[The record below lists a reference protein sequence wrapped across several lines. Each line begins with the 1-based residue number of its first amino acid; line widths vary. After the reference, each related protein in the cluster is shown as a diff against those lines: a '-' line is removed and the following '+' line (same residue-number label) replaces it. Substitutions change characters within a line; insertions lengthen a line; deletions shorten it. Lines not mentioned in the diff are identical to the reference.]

1 MAALSKKTKNTTTP
15 NKVVTRTIREGW
27 FTLTE
32 YARTCTEIDSA
43 IRCAIESMREMN
55 SRSPRC
61 SSSCGAS
68 VPSSA
73 FFAAPEAIHL
83 DSLSTSRFALV
94 TTTTV
99 VTSTATSSSSPIWES
114 RAAPM
119 NSLATEN
126 EIDTERSAPRLDR
139 APEVMA
145 ALPAMPLRTPGTAQP
160 QPPAPLFRAPLAPH
174 PASTGTKR
182 VSQCVLKRSAQ
193 TTRRLMDGPLL
204 SRLCQHAYLPVFSAF
219 LARRE
224 PSPSTSGRKRRGQDR
239 GALSTTTECAGVVYG
254 CCLGSLV
261 AYLKLANVST
271 SFTVR
276 QIEAALNPVAASALK
291 TRGVD
296 ARLLCASIASSR
308 VLRMQLA
315 LASADGMPSGLHSRN
330 GNPATM
336 IGMCASIFAAFS
348 LLSSPLIGS
357 VEIKQ
362 LERDVAWMMEHR
374 TLEQVL
380 SAANAIASNAVPL
393 DGWAAAPP
401 FELAA
406 LDAEQR
412 AIQRARRGVDAAR
425 AFAER
430 HGFATTSA
438 FRKMMDW
445 FCRAAWPPGE
455 LLNERTHD
463 DVLQR
468 MSHEAYYLSPP
479 NMDDSDCPA
488 GLPAMPD
495 LVPLA
500 QLSGLAEGASRSAA
514 DSDASSIAT
523 GSSRTL
529 SSRGSSTAS
538 VAGDAATDVIDRGEV
553 GLEHLFEVQF
563 VR

>member
-15 NKVVTRTIREGW
+15 NKVVTRTILEGW

-43 IRCAIESMREMN
+43 IRCAMESMSEMN
-55 SRSPRC
+55 SRSPLC
-61 SSSCGAS
+61 SSPCCKGA
-68 VPSSA
+68 PSPA

-83 DSLSTSRFALV
+83 DNLSTSRFALV
-94 TTTTV
+94 TTTTI

-119 NSLATEN
+119 NSLATEK

-139 APEVMA
+139 APDVIA
-145 ALPAMPLRTPGTAQP
+145 PLPAMPLRMSGTV

-182 VSQCVLKRSAQ
+182 VSPCVLKRAAQ

-276 QIEAALNPVAASALK
+276 QIEAALNPAAASALR

-296 ARLLCASIASSR
+296 AHLLCASIASSR
-308 VLRMQLA
+308 VLRTQLA
-315 LASADGMPSGLHSRN
+315 LSSADGMPSGLHSRN

-348 LLSSPLIGS
+348 LLSSPMLGS
-357 VEIKQ
+357 VELKQ

-412 AIQRARRGVDAAR
+412 AIQRACRGVDAAR

-430 HGFATTSA
+430 HGLATTSA

-468 MSHEAYYLSPP
+468 MGHEAYYLSPP
-479 NMDDSDCPA
+479 STDDSDGSSGCHA
-488 GLPAMPD
+488 IPD

-500 QLSGLAEGASRSAA
+500 QLSGLAERSSRSAA

-523 GSSRTL
+523 GSSHTL

-538 VAGDAATDVIDRGEV
+538 VAGDMATDVVDRGDV
-553 GLEHLFEVQF
+553 GIEHLFEVQF

>member
-1 MAALSKKTKNTTTP
+1 MA
-15 NKVVTRTIREGW
+15 
-27 FTLTE
+27 
-32 YARTCTEIDSA
+32 
-43 IRCAIESMREMN
+43 
-55 SRSPRC
+55 
-61 SSSCGAS
+61 
-68 VPSSA
+68 
-73 FFAAPEAIHL
+73 
-83 DSLSTSRFALV
+83 
-94 TTTTV
+94 
-99 VTSTATSSSSPIWES
+99 
-114 RAAPM
+114 
-119 NSLATEN
+119 
-126 EIDTERSAPRLDR
+126 
-139 APEVMA
+139 
-145 ALPAMPLRTPGTAQP
+145 
-160 QPPAPLFRAPLAPH
+160 
-174 PASTGTKR
+174 TKR
-182 VSQCVLKRSAQ
+182 VSQCVLKRAAQ
-193 TTRRLMDGPLL
+193 TTQRLMDGPLL

-224 PSPSTSGRKRRGQDR
+224 PPPSTSGRKRRGQDR
-239 GALSTTTECAGVVYG
+239 GVLSTTAECAGVVYG

-308 VLRMQLA
+308 VLRTQLA
-315 LASADGMPSGLHSRN
+315 LSPADGMPSGLHSRN
-330 GNPATM
+330 GNPSTM
-336 IGMCASIFAAFS
+336 IGMCASIFVAFS
-348 LLSSPLIGS
+348 LLSSPMLGS

-380 SAANAIASNAVPL
+380 SAANTIASNGVPL
-393 DGWAAAPP
+393 DGWVAAPP

-412 AIQRARRGVDAAR
+412 AIQRACRGVCVAR

-430 HGFATTSA
+430 HGLAPTSA

-445 FCRAAWPPGE
+445 FCRAAWPSGE

-468 MSHEAYYLSPP
+468 MSHEGYYLYPP
-479 NMDDSDCPA
+479 STDEREGTTEPHT
-488 GLPAMPD
+488 MPD
-495 LVPLA
+495 LIPLA
-500 QLSGLAEGASRSAA
+500 QLGGLAERSSRSTV
-514 DSDASSIAT
+514 DSDVSSVAT
-523 GSSRTL
+523 GSSRTF

-538 VAGDAATDVIDRGEV
+538 IASDAALDGIDRGAV
-553 GLEHLFEVQF
+553 GLEHLFEVQI